1 MFDVYK
7 PSGGIGPLT
16 YPLMIGGIVVA
27 VALAFVY
34 QLALEYIPLIYLCF
48 LITGA
53 MGMGLAMLASFIVNV
68 GHCRNLMV
76 AAIIGLVLATCGLG
90 AKYWFQYQRIVKNQ
104 VAFEMDQPNVT
115 EADREAV
122 QKFVGENLT
131 FMKHIEFR
139 AATGWNVGRG
149 GGAPV
154 SGFLVYLVWL
164 IEAGIIYYFALTI
177 PVSAAG
183 EPYSE
188 KTSKWADEAE
198 NVMSLPVT
206 EDEMVAKIKSA
217 STVDELLEIPIP
229 KTDMSNQ
236 FAMYTVNSIPGQE
249 LEDAYL
255 TVELT
260 TFSVNNKGEE
270 VTTSESLVKHA
281 VLSSEKR
288 KQLVD
293 NAELLQEALE
303 DYRAS
308 VEEEAAQ
315 EAEAEQNSEVPPEQ
329 EEGDA

>member
-16 YPLMIGGIVVA
+16 YPLIIGGIAVA

-34 QLALEYIPLIYLCF
+34 QLLLEWIPFIYVSF

-53 MGMGLAMLASFIVNV
+53 MGMGIAMIGSFIVNK

-90 AKYWFQYQRIVKNQ
+90 AKYWFQYQHLLS
-104 VAFEMDQPNVT
+104 AATAAEMEEEKLP
-115 EADREAV
+115 EADRDKVRESWATS
-122 QKFVGENLT
+122 FT
-131 FMKHIEFR
+131 FMDHIKFR
-139 AATGWNVGRG
+139 AENGWEIGRN
-149 GGAPV
+149 GGAPI
-154 SGFLVYLVWL
+154 SGMLVYLVWL
-164 IEAGIIYYFALTI
+164 IEAGIIYYLATTI

-188 KTSKWADEAE
+188 KTSKWADEAQV
-198 NVMSLPVT
+198 VMSLPVT
-206 EDEMVAKIKSA
+206 EDEMVSKIKSA
-217 STVDELLEIPIP
+217 SMIDELLEIPIP
-229 KTDMSNQ
+229 KTDLSNQ

-255 TVELT
+255 TVDLT
-260 TFSVNNKGEE
+260 TYSINNKGEE
-270 VTTSESLVKHA
+270 VTTSTPLVKHA
-281 VLSSEKR
+281 VLTSEKR
-288 KQLVD
+288 QQLID
-293 NAELLQEALE
+293 NAELLQEALA

-315 EAEAEQNSEVPPEQ
+315 EAEDAAGQ
-329 EEGDA
+329 EEGEA